1 MNPPKKKIYITSV
14 KCIEKLPWLY
24 TQQNHDLKGIYY
36 LPKARFSDDDNLYNE
51 SYNGMA
57 A

>member
-1 MNPPKKKIYITSV
+1 MNPPKKIKYITSV

-36 LPKARFSDDDNLYNE
+36 LPKARFSDDDSLYNE